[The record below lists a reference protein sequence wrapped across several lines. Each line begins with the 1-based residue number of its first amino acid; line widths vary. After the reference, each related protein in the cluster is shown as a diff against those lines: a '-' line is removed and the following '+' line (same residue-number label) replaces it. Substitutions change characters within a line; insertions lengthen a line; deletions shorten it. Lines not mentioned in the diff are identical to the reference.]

1 MKRNTLRIALILLVF
16 SFQAFAQQNNRAL
29 KFDEFDDSQENFY
42 SLEEISLTERIK
54 RFVTQIKK
62 ERGKKI
68 YIIYYRARITAGS
81 SQYKI
86 SNWAERTKT
95 EIIASSKLT
104 YDDVF
109 VVDGGYREK
118 NTLEYWIA
126 PKSSEPPKATPTFS
140 KDETFTCPNIYVQA
154 QGFQFDKNNPVKFSA
169 SIYPKIDV
177 SYEWKV
183 SDGKIIEGGQGKD
196 FIAVDL
202 SGSQANRVTAFVK
215 VSGLSVPCE
224 KSALA
229 TIELGRKPYQF
240 DSAVRYNESDLF
252 ARLASFIVQLG
263 NDPTMQGY
271 IIVYA
276 NRSSGVRDTK
286 RAIASVRRFFAF
298 SRYDISRVTI
308 IEGGFRDYST
318 VDTWLVPPGAAPPV
332 PTPSVD
338 SRFITVPKMIKSR
351 KKS

>member
-140 KDETFTCPNIYVQA
+140 KDETFTCPNI
-154 QGFQFDKNNPVKFSA
+154 
-169 SIYPKIDV
+169 
-177 SYEWKV
+177 
-183 SDGKIIEGGQGKD
+183 
-196 FIAVDL
+196 
-202 SGSQANRVTAFVK
+202 
-215 VSGLSVPCE
+215 
-224 KSALA
+224 
-229 TIELGRKPYQF
+229 
-240 DSAVRYNESDLF
+240 
-252 ARLASFIVQLG
+252 
-263 NDPTMQGY
+263 
-271 IIVYA
+271 
-276 NRSSGVRDTK
+276 
-286 RAIASVRRFFAF
+286 
-298 SRYDISRVTI
+298 
-308 IEGGFRDYST
+308 
-318 VDTWLVPPGAAPPV
+318 
-332 PTPSVD
+332 
-338 SRFITVPKMIKSR
+338 
-351 KKS
+351 